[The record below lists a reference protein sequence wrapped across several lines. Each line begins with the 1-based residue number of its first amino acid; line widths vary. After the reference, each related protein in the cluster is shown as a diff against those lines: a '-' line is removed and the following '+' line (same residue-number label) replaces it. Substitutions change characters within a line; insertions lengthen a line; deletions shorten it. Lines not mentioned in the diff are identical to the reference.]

1 MLRPARIHRVIGAIG
16 WLVSVL
22 LATACVSRPN
32 AVGLRWNEVTDIVRG
47 PLPNVAYASYAYDAS
62 TKMILVYG
70 GVTERRD
77 AERSTPE
84 AESDRIDSRDLWA
97 LILEPGRV
105 RRHEYESSQ
114 ANAPTARSEAAGAF
128 DPLGRRFIMFGGY
141 SRERGEV
148 HDDLWSHGIE
158 IGSGSDPQWVEMQP
172 ELSRPRGR
180 RGATLTYVPHGKVGQ
195 LVLFGGCDEQSEDC
209 LSDVW
214 SLDLASSVWTPLSSA
229 LEVPGRFGH
238 LAYYN
243 YARDELVV
251 AGGYSAFR
259 SGNPSE
265 LTSEIWALDLSP
277 PCTPCWRR
285 VPLSASG
292 SYPGPNKSPGAR
304 AWMASAYDPLS
315 DGVTIFGGIAGQSK
329 SDVKRDVWRLEIDPL
344 GEAVWREVEVV
355 ERPRGRLAAVG
366 AWDSEADGRFFLFGG
381 DDSARLLRDVWELGV
396 DQPTPTDTSTP
407 TASASRT
414 PTASHTPTRL
424 PTATP
429 VPRWY
434 VRLPYALNEQWKSGQ
449 PTFTTTPTSTATPN
463 IPCADL
469 DPLEWDQEFGG
480 GITLVESTPYHRTLH
495 DQDVDHMWLSLS
507 PNVDYRLRI
516 FDLPID
522 LKVTVDV
529 FHAEEINSMT
539 PQPFAMHTFVAAP
552 GTRDVVFPFRDT
564 IQTAYI
570 IRISGYQTN
579 LDRQDDCE
587 ALSYTVEF
595 TQVHRVFLPVAV
607 GKTPCLTKEVEN
619 NDEQGAAIYSTYVLC
634 QNTVIPGLL
643 RGQGSDED
651 CDDWYQI
658 DVWSQDIATT
668 RTPVI
673 NALLT
678 LDRPVGSLTPRLYLY
693 QQGAVAGKQAL
704 ASSEQKGTHSM
715 ELQRQSLIGIV
726 SDKSDVDPNIDVY
739 FLRVVDRRYDKC
751 GGHLDNHYELKWW
764 LSK

>member
-1 MLRPARIHRVIGAIG
+1 MFGVVG

-32 AVGLRWNEVTDIVRG
+32 AAGLRWNEVTDIVRG
-47 PLPNVAYASYAYDAS
+47 PLPNVAYAAYAYDTS
-62 TKMILVYG
+62 TKMIFVYG

-84 AESDRIDSRDLWA
+84 AGSDRIDSRDLWA

-105 RRHEYESSQ
+105 RRHEYTSSQ
-114 ANAPTARSEAAGAF
+114 ANAPTARSEAAGTF
-128 DPLGRRFIMFGGY
+128 DPLGRRFVMFGGY

-148 HDDLWSHGIE
+148 HDDLWSHGVE

-172 ELSRPRGR
+172 ELARPRGR

-214 SLDLASSVWTPLSSA
+214 SLDLASSVWTPLASA

-315 DGVTIFGGIAGQSK
+315 DGVIIFGGIDGQSK
-329 SDVKRDVWRLEIDPL
+329 SDVRRDVWRLEIDPL

-381 DDSARLLRDVWELGV
+381 DDSARFLRDVWELGV

-469 DPLEWDQEFGG
+469 DPFEWDQEFGG

-507 PNVDYRLRI
+507 PNVAYRLRI
-516 FDLPID
+516 FDLPLD
-522 LKVTVDV
+522 LQVTVDV
-529 FHAEEINSMT
+529 FRAEEVNSLT
-539 PQPFAMHTFVAAP
+539 PQSFATYIFVSAP
-552 GTRDVVFPFRDT
+552 GTRDVAFPFRDT
-564 IQTAYI
+564 KQTAYI
-570 IRISGYQTN
+570 VRISGYQN
-579 LDRQDDCE
+579 NSDRRSDCE
-587 ALSYTVEF
+587 SLSYTIEF
-595 TQVHRVFLPVAV
+595 TQVHRVFLPVAI
-607 GKTPCLTKEVEN
+607 GKTECLTREVEN
-619 NDEQGAAIYSTYVLC
+619 NDEQGAAIYSNHVLC
-634 QNTVIPGLL
+634 QKMTVRGLL
-643 RGQGSDED
+643 RGQEPDED
-651 CDDWYQI
+651 CDDWYRI
-658 DVWSQDIATT
+658 DVWSQDIATN

-678 LDRPVGSLTPRLYLY
+678 LDRPVSRQTPRLYLY

-704 ASSEQKGTHSM
+704 ASSEQVGTHSM
-715 ELQRQSLIGIV
+715 QLQRQSLIGIV
-726 SDKSDVDPNIDVY
+726 SDRSDVDPNIDVY
-739 FLRVVDRRYDKC
+739 FLRVVDPAYDKC
-751 GGHLDNHYELKWW
+751 SGPLDNHYELEWW